1 MNLSSIPRILLV
13 ALAITATGMA
23 QATNYTLWI
32 NGRTSSNPDP
42 QDPANFTY
50 WGGAPSGSTTS
61 STFDAGIN
69 KISVNWDGKS
79 HVSTTNGNI
88 QKALDCYCT
97 GNNWCYVAV
106 HSAGNLQIGYALSL
120 YGATVRNNTAVPTGG
135 VCSKAS
141 GGARQTG
148 WNIKF
153 VDVAAG
159 AAGGSELADS
169 GGWAMSE
176 ELVQDLKTS
185 TARAMYDHN
194 LTRALNFYMY
204 AGAKGAITSAVLKGQ
219 NDSVV
224 AYHSAGGT
232 SGSSGTRLCNP
243 GQSAFTC
250 PNDLTL
256 GTAAN
261 EGGSTKWSFHSV
273 VFRDDAEQF
282 DHYANQNWEGVV
294 SKILTHVRNTAK

>member
-1 MNLSSIPRILLV
+1 MQLLPPSARLSIL
-13 ALAITATGMA
+13 ALALGSLTGLA
-23 QATNYTLWI
+23 QATNYSLWI
-32 NGRTSSNPDP
+32 NGRTSSPGSTTS
-42 QDPANFTY
+42 PADFTY
-50 WGGAPSGSTTS
+50 WGGAPALSGQ
-61 STFDAGIN
+61 AGIN
-69 KISVNWDGKS
+69 PISVNWDGKS
-79 HVSTTNGNI
+79 HIASTNAGI

-97 GNNWCYVAV
+97 GSNWCYVAV

-120 YGATVRNNTAVPTGG
+120 YGNTVRNNTSVPTDG
-135 VCSKAS
+135 VCTGAT

-148 WNIKF
+148 WNLKF

-159 AAGGSELADS
+159 AAGGSELADT
-169 GGWAMSE
+169 GAWAMSE

-194 LTRALNFYMY
+194 LTRNVNFYMY

-243 GQSAFTC
+243 GQSSLTC
-250 PNDLTL
+250 PNDLTM
-256 GTAAN
+256 GTAVN
-261 EGGSTKWSFHSV
+261 EGGSTKWNFHSV

-294 SKILTHVRNTAK
+294 SKIRAHMISTAQ